1 VVTAPRAEAARVS
14 VPAEKIM
21 QWVAALSI
29 GRKIVLGFASIL
41 LPLALGAGFDFWQ
54 LATLDRDQ
62 ALTGR
67 SFTLLS
73 AAQQVWLASSDA
85 ENELRGFLITGDA
98 KFLQLHHAR
107 TEALRQGLA
116 VLRAEAR
123 DDAEQQRRVDA
134 MEKAGAAWQSY
145 AEGEIAAVNGG
156 NMDAA
161 RDREAAGVG
170 KAQVEA
176 LRAALAPFVE
186 TAQGRFSARR
196 AEEGQVLARLRYFNL
211 AGGLALLALSAAVVA
226 AIMRGMVA
234 PFLRLTAATNQLA
247 AGALDVA
254 LPALARG
261 DEIGA
266 LARAIEG
273 FKQAVADARRLE
285 AEQQAASA
293 ASLNRAETVGRMIA
307 TFDAALR
314 AEFAQL
320 TGAAADLNQVAQGM
334 QSTAARTSHQAQS
347 VAVSAN
353 QSAVNVQTVAA
364 AAEEMAATIHEV
376 ARNIGA
382 SAEIA
387 QRARTEA
394 ERTDRAV
401 QGLSDAVQKIGSV
414 VALIS
419 DIAGQTN
426 LLALNATIE
435 AARAGDAGKGFA
447 VVASEVKSLATQTA
461 RATEDIAQQIAT
473 VREVTESVVGAI
485 RTIGETIAEMSGIAG
500 SVASAAEEQTA
511 ATQEITRNIAE
522 AARSTTEVSD
532 HISGVSEGARET
544 GDAASQV
551 LHAAHTLGSQS
562 ETLHA
567 NIAGFLSQVRA
578 A

>member
-1 VVTAPRAEAARVS
+1 MVNQE
-14 VPAEKIM
+14 
-21 QWVAALSI
+21 
-29 GRKIVLGFASIL
+29 
-41 LPLALGAGFDFWQ
+41 
-54 LATLDRDQ
+54 
-62 ALTGR
+62 TG
-67 SFTLLS
+67 
-73 AAQQVWLASSDA
+73 
-85 ENELRGFLITGDA
+85 LRGFLLSGDA
-98 KFLQLHHAR
+98 KFLEPYRASETLFGHALA
-107 TEALRQGLA
+107 ELRQQ
-116 VLRAEAR
+116 VRSTDQQSHVEAI
-123 DDAEQQRRVDA
+123 AQ
-134 MEKAGAAWQSY
+134 AGQAWQHY

-156 NMDAA
+156 KMDDA
-161 RDREAAGVG
+161 RDREAGGAG
-170 KAQVEA
+170 KAQMDAV
-176 LRAALAPFVE
+176 RAELTQFE
-186 TAQGRFSARR
+186 KTAAERFSARQ
-196 AEEGQVLARLRYFNL
+196 AEQNQALATIKYVSL
-211 AGGLALLALSAAVVA
+211 AGGVGLIGLAVAAVLFL
-226 AIMRGMVA
+226 MRGIVG
-234 PFLRLTAATNQLA
+234 PLQKLTATTKRLAEGDLA
-247 AGALDVA
+247 AEVTETG
-254 LPALARG
+254 RH
-261 DEIGA
+261 DETGA
-266 LARAIEG
+266 LARAIAV

-285 AEQQAASA
+285 AEQQAANA
-293 ASLNRAETVGRMIA
+293 ASLKRTETVERMIA
-307 TFDAALR
+307 TFDATLR
-314 AEFAQL
+314 TEFAQL
-320 TGAAADLNQVAQGM
+320 TGAAADLDQVAQGM
-334 QSTAARTSHQAQS
+334 QSTAARTSDQAQS

-364 AAEEMAATIHEV
+364 AAEEMTASIHEV

-387 QRARTEA
+387 QRARNEA

-414 VALIS
+414 VSLIS

-435 AARAGDAGKGFA
+435 AARAGDTGKGFA

>member
-1 VVTAPRAEAARVS
+1 
-14 VPAEKIM
+14 M
-21 QWVAALSI
+21 QWIASLSF
-29 GRKIVLGFASIL
+29 GRKVAGGFVLIL

-54 LATLDRDQ
+54 FAALGRDQ
-62 ALTGR
+62 SLTGR
-67 SFTLLS
+67 SFELLS
-73 AAQQVWLASSDA
+73 ATQQVGVAMA
-85 ENELRGFLITGDA
+85 EAESGLRGFLITGDTKA
-98 KFLQLHHAR
+98 LPPFRASVAAFR
-107 TEALRQGLA
+107 EGVAALRALA
-116 VLRAEAR
+116 SNGDQLRR
-123 DDAEQQRRVDA
+123 IDS
-134 MEKAGAAWQSY
+134 MEKAGAAWQDY
-145 AEGEIAAVNGG
+145 AKAEIAAVNGG

-161 RDREAAGVG
+161 RDREAAGAGAASRNAVR
-170 KAQVEA
+170 EA
-176 LRAALAPFVE
+176 LDQFAA
-186 TAQGRFSARR
+186 TARQRFAERR
-196 AEEGQVLARLRYFNL
+196 DMEDATLARLRYTNI
-211 AGGLALLALSAAVVA
+211 AGGLLLLVLSIAIVTG
-226 AIMRGMVA
+226 IMRKMVV
-234 PFLRLTAATNQLA
+234 PFLRLTGATNQLA
-247 AGALDVA
+247 AGDLSIAM
-254 LPALARG
+254 PATERG

-285 AEQQAASA
+285 AEQHAASE
-293 ASLNRAETVGRMIA
+293 ASLKRSQEVERMIGE
-307 TFDAALR
+307 FDASLR
-314 AEFAQL
+314 GEFDRL
-320 TGAAADLNQVAQGM
+320 THAAADLNEVAHGM
-334 QSTAARTSHQAQS
+334 QSTAERTSHQSQM

-364 AAEEMAATIHEV
+364 AAEELAATIHEV
-376 ARNIGA
+376 SRNIGA
-382 SAEIA
+382 SAGIA

-394 ERTDRAV
+394 ERTDKAV

-522 AARSTTEVSD
+522 ASRSTTEVSE
-532 HISGVSEGARET
+532 HISGVSNGARET
-544 GDAASQV
+544 GSAANQV
-551 LHAAHTLGSQS
+551 LNSAHALGGQS
-562 ETLHA
+562 ETLQ
-567 NIAGFLSQVRA
+567 AGITSFLSKVRA